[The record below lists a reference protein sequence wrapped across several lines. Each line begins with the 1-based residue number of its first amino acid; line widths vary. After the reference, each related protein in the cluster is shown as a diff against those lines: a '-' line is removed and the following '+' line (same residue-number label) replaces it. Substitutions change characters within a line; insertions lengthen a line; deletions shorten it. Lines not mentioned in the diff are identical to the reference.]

1 MGKPKGMER
10 KWKIYGSC
18 SGKSYNKFVMFLSSL
33 LAIVVVLLLLL

>member
-18 SGKSYNKFVMFLSSL
+18 SGKSYKFVMFLSSL